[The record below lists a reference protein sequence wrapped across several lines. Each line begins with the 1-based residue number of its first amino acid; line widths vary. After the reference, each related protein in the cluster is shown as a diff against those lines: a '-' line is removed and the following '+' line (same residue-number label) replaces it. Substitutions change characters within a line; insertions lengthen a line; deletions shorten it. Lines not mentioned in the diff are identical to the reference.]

1 MRIYEAM
8 AEAVGSLHVPLVFG
22 LMGDGNL
29 RFVTH
34 LVDKVGVDYVG
45 ARHEN
50 AAVAMAD
57 GFARVRGGL
66 GVCTVTQ
73 GPGLTN
79 ALTAL
84 TEAAKSG
91 TPLLLVAGDTPT
103 NALHHNQDIDQ
114 RAVVDA
120 LRIATHRVRGPAT
133 ARADIHAAAR
143 RAAVESRPVV
153 VSVPTDVQELDL
165 TADRAPTG
173 FPPVTAALPEAP
185 AVAAAADLLSGC
197 ERPLIVAGCG
207 AVRAGAGP
215 AIRALAAR
223 IGALLSTTAPAKGLF
238 SGDPFAVGIAGGFA
252 TRLGAELM
260 ARADVV
266 LAFGASLN
274 DWTTRAGGLY
284 PASARVV
291 HCDVNQ
297 AAIGALA
304 RADLALV
311 GDAAASAAA
320 LVAELSARDHT
331 RTGFRTPDVARTLG
345 RHRPRDEIE
354 DGAGDSGRCDPRLV
368 MLALDDVLPLE
379 RTVAVDSGHFMG
391 FPSTFLRVPDAAGWV
406 FAQGFQSV
414 GLGLGNAIGACLAR
428 PDRAAVLVVGDGGL
442 MMALGDLETAVRRRV
457 PLLVVVLND
466 AAFGAEVHALHALG
480 LPTGHAHFGDPDFA
494 AIAAALGA
502 RSATVRE
509 AGDLDQIRSW
519 LAEPDGPFVVDCKVD
534 VSVRGEWLE
543 EAFGSAGWLRRH

>member
-1 MRIYEAM
+1 V
-8 AEAVGSLHVPLVFG
+8 AV
-22 LMGDGNL
+22 
-29 RFVTH
+29 
-34 LVDKVGVDYVG
+34 
-45 ARHEN
+45 
-50 AAVAMAD
+50 
-57 GFARVRGGL
+57 
-66 GVCTVTQ
+66 
-73 GPGLTN
+73 
-79 ALTAL
+79 
-84 TEAAKSG
+84 
-91 TPLLLVAGDTPT
+91 
-103 NALHHNQDIDQ
+103 
-114 RAVVDA
+114 
-120 LRIATHRVRGPAT
+120 
-133 ARADIHAAAR
+133 
-143 RAAVESRPVV
+143 
-153 VSVPTDVQELDL
+153 
-165 TADRAPTG
+165 
-173 FPPVTAALPEAP
+173 
-185 AVAAAADLLSGC
+185 AADLLAGC
-197 ERPLIVAGCG
+197 ERPLSVAGRG

-331 RTGFRTPDVARTLG
+331 RTGFRTPDVARALG

-379 RTVAVDSGHFMG
+379 RTVTVDSGHFMG

-534 VSVRGEWLE
+534 VSVCGEWLE